1 MIKGIYQAARSLN
14 NHTRNLERITNNLA
28 NINTVGF
35 KREGL
40 FIEILNQQ
48 GTPEIRTP
56 IDLRQGNLIQTGNPL
71 NVAISGDGYFVVQ
84 SNGFYE
90 LTRNG
95 SFVLSEDG
103 FLIDQ
108 SGKKVIGKN
117 GEINLLNYL
126 VNQEQELIINEEGE
140 IRVGETIIDT
150 LLIANN
156 VDKIEQ
162 LNNLGAKY
170 DDISDLV
177 ISQDERNY
185 NIMQGY
191 LEESNVNPIHEMELM
206 IKLSKEYESSY
217 KIVQSLD
224 DSIQKANEIGKV

>member
-162 LNNLGAKY
+162 LNNLGVKY

>member
-56 IDLRQGNLIQTGNPL
+56 IDLRQGNLVQTGNPL

-84 SNGFYE
+84 SNGVYE